1 MQTSSRHGVKAHAAR
16 FTAQA
21 VQEAVRDAFLKLAPR
36 TAMKNPVMF
45 VVLVGTVLTAALS
58 LQALSKG
65 QPWLYQLV
73 VALIL
78 FVTVLFA
85 NFAEAVAEA
94 RGRGQAASLRAARS
108 QLVGRRWRN
117 GQFEY
122 LPAAELRPDD
132 IVVISAGEQIPAD
145 GEIVEGVASI
155 NEAAV
160 TGESAPVLREAGT
173 DRSGVIAGTT
183 VLSDEIKVRVTA
195 QPGASFLDR
204 MIALVE
210 GAQRQKTP
218 NELALTVLLAAL
230 TLVFLIVVVTLPA
243 LGQFANVHIDV
254 VVLVALLVCLIPT
267 TIGGLLPAI
276 GIAGM
281 NRALEANVIAKS
293 GKAVELAGDI
303 DTLLLDKTGTIT
315 LGDRRATEF
324 VAVGG
329 ARVPD
334 LREAALL
341 ASLADPTPEGKSIV
355 ALAQA
360 QGATAGDMAG
370 SVFVPFSAETRMSG
384 VDLGIRHIRKGAKS
398 AIVAWARSVQAQVP
412 ADLDAAVDRIARGGA
427 TPLVVADA
435 GRVLGVIA
443 LADIVKHG
451 VRERFARLRAMGVRT
466 VMITGD
472 NPLTAAAIA
481 AEAGVDDFLAE
492 ARPEDKLA
500 RIRAEQAEGR
510 LVAMV
515 GDGTNDAP
523 ALAQA
528 DIGLAMNS
536 GTQAAKEAGNMV
548 DLDSDPT
555 KLLSVV
561 EIGKQLLIT
570 RGALTTFSLAN
581 DVSKYFAIIPAIF
594 VAAIPGMAAL
604 DVMHLSGPVNA
615 VLAALIFNALIIPAL
630 IPLALR
636 GVSFRPG
643 SAEALLRRNLLV
655 FGVGGVVLPFIAIK
669 LIDLLIAAVFVEGS
683 AVSEECHVSLSFAIP
698 SYRGAGRQRRRP
710 AAGPAGRRAVRR
722 HLWADLSAG
731 RHRAGRAAV
740 SAPGRRQPDRT

>member
-1 MQTSSRHGVKAHAAR
+1 MQTSSRHGIKAHAAR
-16 FTAQA
+16 FTVQA
-21 VQEAVRDAFLKLAPR
+21 LQEAVRDAFTKLTPR

-58 LQALSKG
+58 IEAMAKG
-65 QPWLYQLV
+65 QPWLYTLI
-73 VALIL
+73 VATIL
-78 FVTVLFA
+78 FATVLFA

-94 RGRGQAASLRAARS
+94 RGRGQAASLRTARS

-117 GQFEY
+117 GQYEY
-122 LPAAELRPDD
+122 LPATELRPDD

-145 GEIVEGVASI
+145 GEIIEGVASI

-183 VLSDEIKVRVTA
+183 VLSDEIRVRVTA
-195 QPGASFLDR
+195 RPGESFLDR

-243 LGQFANVHIDV
+243 MAQFAQVHIDT

-329 ARVPD
+329 ARVAD
-334 LREAALL
+334 LREAAML

-360 QGATAGDMAG
+360 QGAMAADVANAVTVSFTAE
-370 SVFVPFSAETRMSG
+370 SRMSG
-384 VDLGIRHIRKGAKS
+384 VDLPTRQIRKGARS
-398 AIVAWARSVQAQVP
+398 AIVEWARVLRVAIPS
-412 ADLDAAVDRIARGGA
+412 DLDAAVDRIARGGA
-427 TPLVVADA
+427 TPLVVADDS
-435 GRVLGVIA
+435 RVLGVVA

-500 RIRAEQAEGR
+500 RIRAEQAAGR

-604 DVMHLSGPVNA
+604 DIMHLSGPVNA
-615 VLAALIFNALIIPAL
+615 VLAALIFNAAIIPAL

-636 GVSFRPG
+636 GVSFKPG
-643 SAEALLRRNLLV
+643 SAESLLRRNLLV
-655 FGVGGVVLPFIAIK
+655 FGVGGVTLPFVAIK
-669 LIDLLIAAVFVEGS
+669 LIDFVLAAVT
-683 AVSEECHVSLSFAIP
+683 
-698 SYRGAGRQRRRP
+698 GAR
-710 AAGPAGRRAVRR
+710 
-722 HLWADLSAG
+722 
-731 RHRAGRAAV
+731 
-740 SAPGRRQPDRT
+740 